1 MASALT
7 AAVRLYNSNRYADLA
22 LVLPGLIRD
31 AAQATPLLQSRV
43 LQLAGSALTQARQRE
58 PARIALDRSL
68 TAAEAAGSV
77 LDATSA
83 VITQCWLMLGERR
96 STTSGPVRVV
106 GRPGRTKLSTASR
119 AQVSAWGWL
128 LLAAQPPPSATTGP
142 ARQPTS
148 CAWLRPPQWRLA
160 LRRAAIT
167 CTPHLGPATVA
178 MKTVE
183 NAVIDSKPGLAL
195 DLAANVPPG
204 LRPTSDN
211 RNRHLLD
218 LTAANLD
225 LRRYG
230 AASDV
235 LHELSVHAPAWLTAQ
250 PAAANLMR
258 QIITRRRLLT
268 PQMRDLA
275 ETMHLPL

>member
-1 MASALT
+1 MRLAQA
-7 AAVRLYNSNRYADLA
+7 AAV
-22 LVLPGLIRD
+22 
-31 AAQATPLLQSRV
+31 
-43 LQLAGSALTQARQRE
+43 
-58 PARIALDRSL
+58 
-68 TAAEAAGSV
+68 AAGPEKGSYH
-77 LDATSA
+77 
-83 VITQCWLMLGERR
+83 MYF
-96 STTSGPVRVV
+96 TTF
-106 GRPGRTKLSTASR
+106 
-119 AQVSAWGWL
+119 
-128 LLAAQPPPSATTGP
+128 
-142 ARQPTS
+142 
-148 CAWLRPPQWRLA
+148 
-160 LRRAAIT
+160 
-167 CTPHLGPATVA
+167 GPATVA

-225 LRRYG
+225 LRRYA